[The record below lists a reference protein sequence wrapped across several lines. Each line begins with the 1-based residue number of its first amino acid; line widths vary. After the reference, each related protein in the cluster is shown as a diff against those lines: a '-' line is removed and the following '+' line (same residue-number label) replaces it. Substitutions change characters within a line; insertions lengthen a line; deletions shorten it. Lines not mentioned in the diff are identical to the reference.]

1 MANQK
6 QIVLLHQNE
15 LIYSKEF
22 LQLKIPRELLGV
34 FWVTVSLVVS
44 VFVFLFFG
52 KVDEVIKVSGI
63 VKTKE
68 NVSVVNNVIDGTII
82 QKNYKPDQKVKK
94 GMVLY
99 SIDPTIFEAQRESL
113 LLSISDEE
121 EKLRDLEQ
129 LELSFNNNANYV
141 DKDTNPIGFSRFETY
156 LSQVALLELQIEKNH
171 IVYEE
176 ELNNPK
182 SLRIQKNID
191 TSLLDFNLAKA
202 QLINYKA
209 SFIERILN
217 EKNEVKINLSK
228 AKKDLIKLDEQNK
241 FHSVIA
247 PIDGYVQ
254 EISSLNIGDYVTSGK
269 SVLNIIPNDAKNFRI
284 ELQLAQKDVGEI
296 KEGLKV
302 KYRFSAFPF
311 FEYKGAD
318 GVIQTIDPDVRFSD
332 NGSAYY
338 CAYGNIDKLE
348 FTSKKGKKFPIR
360 AGLGVEA
367 RIVLETETIISFIL
381 KKMDLMW

>member
-99 SIDPTIFEAQRESL
+99 SIDSTIFEAQRESL

-129 LELSFNNNANYV
+129 LELSFNNNANY
-141 DKDTNPIGFSRFETY
+141 
-156 LSQVALLELQIEKNH
+156 
-171 IVYEE
+171 
-176 ELNNPK
+176 
-182 SLRIQKNID
+182 
-191 TSLLDFNLAKA
+191 
-202 QLINYKA
+202 
-209 SFIERILN
+209 
-217 EKNEVKINLSK
+217 
-228 AKKDLIKLDEQNK
+228 
-241 FHSVIA
+241 
-247 PIDGYVQ
+247 
-254 EISSLNIGDYVTSGK
+254 
-269 SVLNIIPNDAKNFRI
+269 
-284 ELQLAQKDVGEI
+284 
-296 KEGLKV
+296 
-302 KYRFSAFPF
+302 
-311 FEYKGAD
+311 
-318 GVIQTIDPDVRFSD
+318 
-332 NGSAYY
+332 
-338 CAYGNIDKLE
+338 
-348 FTSKKGKKFPIR
+348 
-360 AGLGVEA
+360 
-367 RIVLETETIISFIL
+367 
-381 KKMDLMW
+381 